1 MFLLASWLLFE
12 KWGKDSWQTGCH
24 WNLDHERNYDW
35 ETTSAVMHEMRQF
48 VYYVISFICVT
59 TVTTKTLFITLR
71 LDRLGCAS
79 LSFNVMMMCTFKTTI
94 FIIFIFTNNAED
106 KKFPLVLQKLVKKF
120 VKWHFKL
127 WQMYHL

>member
-35 ETTSAVMHEMRQF
+35 KTTFAVMHEMRQF
-48 VYYVISFICVT
+48 VYYVLIFIYVT

-79 LSFNVMMMCTFKTTI
+79 LSFNVMMMCTKYFWNNIFRIFHFLNYLHFTSASASTFSYPCSCFTI
-94 FIIFIFTNNAED
+94 LF
-106 KKFPLVLQKLVKKF
+106 
-120 VKWHFKL
+120 
-127 WQMYHL
+127 